1 MLLREIGKTGIKLS
15 SLGLGCWQFSK
26 NAGFAG
32 KFWPSLSNDNT
43 MKIVQKS
50 LEYGVNWFDTA
61 ELYGWGKSEESLSL
75 SLQKLKINSSS
86 HFIATK
92 WWPLFRDAQSIKKT
106 IDKRLHF
113 LHGYPITLHQV
124 HMPLG
129 FSSIE
134 KEMNM
139 MADLVEQGKI
149 KHIGVSNFNQKQMLR
164 AYDTLD
170 KRGIHLTSNQMEY
183 SILNRRIESNG
194 VLETAKK
201 LNISIIAYSPLAQG
215 IVSGKFH
222 DNPELI
228 KNMHRLRKRKLYN
241 RIHRGNGLPSSKPVI
256 EELKNIAKNHHSTP
270 SQIALSWLI
279 NYHGNTVFAIPGA
292 TNVKQTEE
300 NMKAATIQLSQT
312 ELDNLNR
319 VSEHYKLT

>member
-1 MLLREIGKTGIKLS
+1 MELREIGESGLKLS
-15 SLGLGCWQFSK
+15 ALGLGCWQFSK
-26 NAGFAG
+26 NTGYGG
-32 KFWPSLSNDNT
+32 KFWPKLTNDNT
-43 MKIVQKS
+43 TQIVQKA
-50 LEYGVNWFDTA
+50 LEHKVNWFDTA

-86 HFIATK
+86 NFIATK
-92 WWPLFRDAQSIKKT
+92 WWPLFRNAQSIKNT
-106 IDKRLHF
+106 IDKRLYF
-113 LHGYPITLHQV
+113 LKGYPITLHQV
-124 HMPLG
+124 HMPYG

-139 MADLVEQGKI
+139 MADLVEEGKI
-149 KHIGVSNFNQKQMLR
+149 KHVGVSNFNKKQMLR
-164 AYDTLD
+164 AYDALE

-194 VLETAKK
+194 VLEYAKK

-222 DNPELI
+222 DNSDLL
-228 KNMHRLRKRKLYN
+228 KNMHKIRKRKIYQ
-241 RIHRGNGLPSSKPVI
+241 RIHRGNGLKSSKPVI
-256 EELKNIAKNHHSTP
+256 DMLKKIANKHQSTP

-292 TNVKQTEE
+292 TNVKQIED
-300 NMKAATIQLSQT
+300 NMSAVNIKLSES
-312 ELDNLNR
+312 ELNHLNIL
-319 VSEHYKLT
+319 SEKFK

>member
-1 MLLREIGKTGIKLS
+1 MELREIGKSGVKLS
-15 SLGLGCWQFSK
+15 VLGLGCWQFSK
-26 NAGFAG
+26 STGFAG
-32 KFWPSLSNDNT
+32 KFWPNLSKNNT
-43 MKIVQKS
+43 MQIIQKS
-50 LEYGVNWFDTA
+50 IEHGVNWFDTA

-92 WWPLFRDAQSIKKT
+92 WWPLFRNAKSIKKT
-106 IDKRLHF
+106 IEKRLYF
-113 LHGYPITLHQV
+113 LQGYPITLHQV

-139 MADLVEQGKI
+139 MADLVEEGKI
-149 KHIGVSNFNQKQMLR
+149 KHVGVSNFNQKQMLR
-164 AYDTLD
+164 AYNALE

-194 VLETAKK
+194 VLEAAKK

-222 DNPELI
+222 NNPDLI
-228 KNMHRLRKRKLYN
+228 TKMHRLRKQKFYK
-241 RIHRGNGLPSSKPVI
+241 RIHRGNGLKSSQPVI
-256 EELKNIAKNHHSTP
+256 DMLKNIAQKHNSTP
-270 SQIALSWLI
+270 SQIALNWLI
-279 NYHGNTVFAIPGA
+279 NYHGKTVFAIPGA
-292 TNVKQTEE
+292 TNVKQTED
-300 NMKAATIQLSQT
+300 NMKAASIQLSQT
-312 ELDNLNR
+312 ELDSLNK
-319 VSEHYKLT
+319 VSEHYKLA

>member
-1 MLLREIGKTGIKLS
+1 MFLREIGKTGLKLS

-26 NAGFAG
+26 NTGFAG
-32 KFWPSLSNDNT
+32 KFWPKLSNENT
-43 MKIVQKS
+43 LEIIQQS
-50 LEYGVNWFDTA
+50 LNKGLNWFDTA

-75 SLQKLKINSSS
+75 ALKKINLDPECN
-86 HFIATK
+86 FIATK
-92 WWPLFRDAQSIKKT
+92 WWPLFRTASSIKKT
-106 IDKRLHF
+106 IDQRLKF
-113 LHGYPITLHQV
+113 LNGYPITLHQV

-139 MADLVEQGKI
+139 MADLVEEGKI
-149 KHIGVSNFNQKQMLR
+149 KHIGVSNFNQKQMIR
-164 AYDTLD
+164 AYNALE
-170 KRGIHLTSNQMEY
+170 KRGLHLTSNQMEY

-194 VLETAKK
+194 VLETAKQ

-222 DNPELI
+222 DNPDLM

-241 RIHRGNGLPSSKPVI
+241 RIHRGNGLASSKPVI
-256 EELKNIAKNHHSTP
+256 DMLRKIAQAHNSTP

-279 NYHGNTVFAIPGA
+279 NYHGDTVFAIPGA
-292 TNVKQTEE
+292 TNVKQTTD
-300 NMKAATIQLSQT
+300 NMKAASIELSQQ
-312 ELDNLNR
+312 ELDNLNL
-319 VSEHYKLT
+319 VSEHYKLM